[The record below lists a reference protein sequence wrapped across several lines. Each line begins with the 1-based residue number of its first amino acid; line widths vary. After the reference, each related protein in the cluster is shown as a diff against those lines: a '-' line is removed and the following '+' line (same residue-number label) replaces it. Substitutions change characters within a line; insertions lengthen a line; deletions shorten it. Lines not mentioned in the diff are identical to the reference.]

1 MIYSF
6 SNPLNHKQQLSSL
19 CFKGW
24 IVIMIFSVITGCT
37 YQSVDYKE
45 EINASDYLRRSV
57 QQLTDVI
64 VFDIFSPPVASRVY
78 AYPSIAAYETL
89 VPEHSDFLTLAGQL
103 NGLSP
108 IPAPDTTEEINLP
121 IASIHAFLAT
131 GKALVFSEDRIDE
144 FESQLTEEF
153 RTLGVPKAVIERS
166 FAYGELVSKHIL
178 AWSKEDNYH
187 ETRSFP
193 KFTVSEDPA
202 RWKPTP
208 PAYMDGIEPHW
219 NKIRPFVIDSATQ
232 FIPVPPTEFNM
243 DDDSDFYSELMEV
256 YEVGNTLTE
265 EQREIASFWD
275 CNPYVMNVT
284 GHVMFATKKIT
295 PGGHWISITSIVT
308 EQAKSD
314 VIETAEAY
322 ALVSI
327 ALADAFISCWDEK
340 YRSSLIRPET
350 LINQHVDPDWVPLLQ
365 TPPFPEYT
373 SGHSVISR
381 AAAVTLTDLFGESYH
396 FIDSSEVD
404 YGLPPRTFDSFIEAS
419 EEAAISRLFGGIHYM
434 PAIENG
440 VKQGEKVGD
449 FIVSN
454 IQTRKGKATNE
465 EVGESVARKK

>member
-1 MIYSF
+1 MVLPTNGRIEEMLVMKRLHLTFNLKKSYSQTLFIGLIIIGFF
-6 SNPLNHKQQLSSL
+6 SACVKDP
-19 CFKGW
+19 
-24 IVIMIFSVITGCT
+24 SV
-37 YQSVDYKE
+37 YEAQV
-45 EINASDYLRRSV
+45 NQPDYLRKAV
-57 QQLTDVI
+57 KQLTDVI

-78 AYPSIAAYETL
+78 AYPSIAAYEAL
-89 VPEHSDFLTLAGQL
+89 VPANPGYKSFAGQL
-103 NGLSP
+103 NGLTNLP
-108 IPAPDTTEEINLP
+108 KPDTTKALIFP
-121 IASIHAFLAT
+121 IASIRAFVKT
-131 GKALVFSEDRIDE
+131 GKALVFSEADMEE
-144 FESQLTEEF
+144 FEGQLIEEF
-153 RTLGVPKAVIERS
+153 RKLGVPQRVIDHS
-166 FAYGELVSKHIL
+166 LAYGNAVSDHIL

-219 NKIRPFVIDSATQ
+219 NQIRPFIIDSANQ
-232 FIPVPPTEFNM
+232 FIPIRPTPFDMEEE
-243 DDDSDFYSELMEV
+243 SSFYQELMEV
-256 YEVGNTLTE
+256 YEVGNKLSDE
-265 EQREIASFWD
+265 EKEIASFWD

-308 EQAKSD
+308 DQAESSF
-314 VIETAEAY
+314 IETAEAY

-350 LINQHVDPDWVPLLQ
+350 LINQHIDPEWVPLLQ

-381 AAAVTLTDLFGESYH
+381 AAAVTLTDLYGDNFH
-396 FIDSSEVD
+396 FIDSSEVE

-419 EEAAISRLFGGIHYM
+419 EEAAISRLYGGIHYM
-434 PAIENG
+434 PAIQNG
-440 VKQGEKVGD
+440 VRQGEKVGKYV
-449 FIVSN
+449 ISHVETKNQKVVSN
-454 IQTRKGKATNE
+454 
-465 EVGESVARKK
+465 